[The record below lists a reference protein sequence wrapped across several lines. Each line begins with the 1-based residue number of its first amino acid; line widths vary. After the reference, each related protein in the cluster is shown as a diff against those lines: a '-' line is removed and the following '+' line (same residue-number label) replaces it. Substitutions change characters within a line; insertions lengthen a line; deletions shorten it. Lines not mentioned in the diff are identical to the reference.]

1 MVIIILN
8 IPGTSG
14 SIENVKHALCPQRR
28 KKHQIFTAWVLWGHL
43 DLFEN
48 RWEDQFLFFCL
59 EYIEEIE
66 IVGIKIMHKTLIM
79 GQSNFVVNTNIKY

>member
-8 IPGTSG
+8 IPGSSG
-14 SIENVKHALCPQRR
+14 SIENVKHALCPQR
-28 KKHQIFTAWVLWGHL
+28 KKKSDFYCLSLIGHF

-59 EYIEEIE
+59 ECTEEME

-79 GQSNFVVNTNIKY
+79 SQSNFVVNTNIKY